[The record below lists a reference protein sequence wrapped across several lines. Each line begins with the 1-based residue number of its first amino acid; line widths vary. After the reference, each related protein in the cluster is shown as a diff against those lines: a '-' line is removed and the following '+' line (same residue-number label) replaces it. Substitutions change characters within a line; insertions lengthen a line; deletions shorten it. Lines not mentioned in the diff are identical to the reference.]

1 MDADMIVGRIYSAA
15 SSNPFDCYRFTA
27 WTDGEHVIKMESSKP
42 DSEDEW
48 WLVVSGAEGRD
59 AIGPMTKERVV
70 WRFASE
76 VGDYLKKAQ
85 LRAVFKNLCG
95 NGAFCR
101 EAAMYLHGYDK
112 EPVGDK
118 E

>member
-1 MDADMIVGRIYSAA
+1 MADLIVGRIYSAA

-48 WLVVSGAEGRD
+48 WLVVSGTEGCD
-59 AIGPMTKERVV
+59 AIGPMNKERVV

-85 LRAVFKNLCG
+85 QDAVLNNLCG
-95 NGAFCR
+95 HKAFCR
-101 EAAMYLHGYDK
+101 EAAMYLHGYGK
-112 EPVGDK
+112 EPAGEK
-118 E
+118 G